1 MERVKPEQMTDKE
14 LVAEKGNQFLCDVE
28 SYPNYFCVC
37 FESVQTG
44 RRVYFEGT
52 KFNRNKFKWLLNNCT
67 VVSFNGLSYDIHMMI
82 IALLKPEFT
91 EHDLFRVTEELIVHN
106 VKPYKVY
113 QAHGIN
119 DREAGVIDHID
130 LINVAFGKASLKL
143 YAGRLHAPYMQD
155 LPYEPGTTLNEDEKL
170 NVLWYCFNDLVN
182 TGWLRKDLHKQLALR
197 ETMSAEYGV
206 DLRSKSDA
214 QVAEAVIQ
222 SEILKRTG
230 MRAKRPEFN
239 PEQTFKYEA
248 PAFISF
254 QTEQLQRV
262 LREVQELDFGVQEK
276 SGNSITPNYFEKL
289 KITMGRSAYKMGSGG
304 LHSSESCKTYVS
316 TAEVKYIDQDVASYY
331 PRLILNSGYYPE
343 QLGPVFLEIFEDI
356 VERRLKAKREKDKVT
371 DASLKVTI
379 NGTFGKLGS
388 RWSIMYAPKLMIQ
401 VTVTGQLSLLMLI
414 ERLELA
420 GFSVISANTDGLVT
434 EVPTARRAEYDAIC
448 KQWEHDTQFELE
460 ANEYKALY
468 SRDVN
473 NYIAVSEGYTK
484 RKGTYRPADIS
495 KNPQGEIISDA
506 VVAFLETETPVEDTI
521 KVCTDPRKFIF
532 VQTVKGG
539 AVKDGE
545 FVGKVVRW
553 YHKKGDYTAL
563 RYKGSGNKVPKSDG
577 GNPIMELGDQLP
589 SDIDYDFYIRM
600 AKASINQD
608 FHKKEQLSL
617 FDL

>member
-1 MERVKPEQMTDKE
+1 MDRVKPEQMTDKE

-37 FESVQTG
+37 FESIQTG
-44 RRVYFEGT
+44 QRVYFEGT

-67 VVSFNGLSYDIHMMI
+67 IVTFNGLSYDLHMMV
-82 IALLKPEFT
+82 IALLRPEFT
-91 EHDLFRVTEELIVHN
+91 ELDLFRVTEDLIVHN

-113 QAHGIN
+113 QSHGIN
-119 DREAGVIDHID
+119 DREAGHIDHVD

-155 LPYEPGTTLNEDEKL
+155 LPYEPGTTLDDEMKHK
-170 NVLWYCFNDLVN
+170 VLWYCFNDLVN
-182 TGWLRKDLHKQLALR
+182 TGWLRRDLHKQLELR
-197 ETMSAEYGV
+197 EKMSAEYGV

-214 QVAEAVIQ
+214 QVAEAVIS
-222 SEILKRTG
+222 SEIYKRTG
-230 MRAKRPEFN
+230 SKARRPQFD

-248 PAFISF
+248 PDFISF
-254 QTEQLQRV
+254 QTDQLQKV
-262 LREVQELDFGVQEK
+262 LAEVQAISFGVHEK
-276 SGNSITPNYFEKL
+276 TGNSITPSYFEKL

-316 TAEVKYIDQDVASYY
+316 TDDVKYIDQDVASFY
-331 PRLILNSGYYPE
+331 PRLILNAGFYPE
-343 QLGPVFLEIFEDI
+343 QLGPVFLDIFGDI

-414 ERLELA
+414 ERLELG

-434 EVPTARRAEYDAIC
+434 KVPTARRAEYDAIC
-448 KQWEHDTQFELE
+448 KQWEVETNFELE

-473 NYIAVSEGYTK
+473 NYIAISEGYTK

-495 KNPQGEIISDA
+495 KNPQGEIIADA
-506 VVAFLETETPVEDTI
+506 VVAQLESGIPIEDTI
-521 KVCTDPRKFIF
+521 KACTIPSKFIF

-553 YHKKGDYTAL
+553 YHRKGDYTPL
-563 RYKGSGNKVPKSDG
+563 KYKKSGNKVPKSDG
-577 GNPIMELGDQLP
+577 GTPLMELAKELP
-589 SDIDYDFYIRM
+589 PDIDYDFYIRM
-600 AKASINQD
+600 AKASLSQD
-608 FHKKEQLSL
+608 FYAREQLSL